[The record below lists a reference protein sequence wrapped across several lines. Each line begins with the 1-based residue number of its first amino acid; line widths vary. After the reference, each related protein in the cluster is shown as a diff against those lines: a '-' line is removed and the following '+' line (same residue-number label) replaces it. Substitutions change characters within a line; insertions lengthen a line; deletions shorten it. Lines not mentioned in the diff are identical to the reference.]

1 MGHAGPHADSR
12 HARGGEP
19 GPAYLRGAATGVCE
33 RPVRLTMAQGHPC
46 RFRWTPLRGR
56 DQASSPSR
64 SCTAGLFRPSVN
76 LPGCVGADRRR
87 SLRCS
92 DAPNGA
98 PLPPCR
104 RPRRP
109 AWAPGRLHGDVPP
122 RRRRRQSR
130 EAATNSGPT
139 RHDYATQT
147 LKKSPDLNFG
157 SSTKPPENPPLEM
170 LFSDGGLL
178 PFAFPVRTAVTVLG
192 QSLGL
197 LPPAPRRR
205 GRPPKRCGPVHS
217 RPPPAP
223 LCCPHITPGHCAAA
237 LAPGRRGCGPIRPFA
252 PWRVGA
258 RGGARERARRV
269 GAARARGG

>member
-1 MGHAGPHADSR
+1 MREH
-12 HARGGEP
+12 
-19 GPAYLRGAATGVCE
+19 GASGAISG
-33 RPVRLTMAQGHPC
+33 
-46 RFRWTPLRGR
+46 GR
-56 DQASSPSR
+56 DPSAFGGRTRYSKYWIGVTSSPVS
-64 SCTAGLFRPSVN
+64 
-76 LPGCVGADRRR
+76 RRR

-92 DAPNGA
+92 DTPNGA

-130 EAATNSGPT
+130 EAATNSGST
-139 RHDYATQT
+139 RLDQAGMCHKT
-147 LKKSPDLNFG
+147 LKDSPDLSFW
-157 SSTKPPENPPLEM
+157 SSTKPLKPYVRNA
-170 LFSDGGLL
+170 FSNIGLR

-205 GRPPKRCGPVHS
+205 GRPPKRCGPVDS

-252 PWRVGA
+252 PWCVGM
-258 RGGARERARRV
+258 RGGARERTRRV